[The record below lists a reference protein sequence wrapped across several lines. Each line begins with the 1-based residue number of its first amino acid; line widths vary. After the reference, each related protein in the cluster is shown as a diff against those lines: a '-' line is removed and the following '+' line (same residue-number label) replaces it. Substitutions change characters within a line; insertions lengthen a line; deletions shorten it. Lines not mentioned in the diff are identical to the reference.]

1 MKLPHLRGIA
11 RAYLMSIGFWYG
23 LSFLMGWQYGGLDQQ
38 NLWPSLLDLM
48 AKAWTRAFIF
58 TLWTPPIF
66 YLVGKYLGSSKKR
79 MGYVLLWTIGAV
91 PFLLL
96 LTAIQ
101 AILMPT
107 DLDLQHGYVSRFI
120 HSWGEMIRTGFADE
134 TFIYIA
140 IVVAAHAYEY
150 FQQARRRTLEASEF
164 ERALAVS
171 ELQALKMQLHP
182 HFLFNTLNGISSL
195 VVSDPERARA
205 MIVKLSGL
213 LRTVLRQNDFDLI
226 PLREEL
232 KFIEEYLDLEKMRL
246 GERLTTKLRIHPDTL
261 SLQVPHLIL
270 QPLVENAIRHGI
282 GSSREKGWIEIT
294 SVRKNH
300 VFELRV
306 RNSLGNRRPSGTGV
320 GLRNTEARLHYLYS
334 KEASF
339 SFVFEDEGN
348 AAATL
353 TLPALGE
360 QRKTHVEGRLNSIEI
375 EVQGHAS
382 IDR

>member
-107 DLDLQHGYVSRFI
+107 DLDPQHGYVSRFI

-171 ELQALKMQLHP
+171 ELQALKMQIHP

-261 SLQVPHLIL
+261 LLQVPHLIL

>member
-1 MKLPHLRGIA
+1 
-11 RAYLMSIGFWYG
+11 MSIGFWYG

>member
-1 MKLPHLRGIA
+1 MKSTHLRGIA
-11 RAYLMSIGFWYG
+11 RAYLMSISFWYG
-23 LSFLMGWQYGGLDQQ
+23 LSFLMGWQYGGLDRQH
-38 NLWPSLLDLM
+38 LWPSILDLL

-66 YLVGKYLGSSKKR
+66 FLVGKYLSSTKNR
-79 MGYVLLWTIGAV
+79 IRYVLFWALGAV
-91 PFLLL
+91 PFVLL
-96 LTAIQ
+96 LTGIQ
-101 AILMPT
+101 AILIPIDHNAQST
-107 DLDLQHGYVSRFI
+107 LVSRFLYA
-120 HSWGEMIRTGFADE
+120 WREMIRTGFAD
-134 TFIYIA
+134 TLFVYIA

-150 FQQARRRTLEASEF
+150 FLDARRRALEASEF

-182 HFLFNTLNGISSL
+182 HFLFNTLYGISSL
-195 VVSDPERARA
+195 VASDPERARA
-205 MIVKLSGL
+205 MIVKLSDL
-213 LRTVLRQNDFDLI
+213 LRTALRQNDSDLI

-246 GERLTTKLRIHPDTL
+246 GGRLTTNLRIHPDTL
-261 SLQVPHLIL
+261 PLLVPHLVL

-306 RNSLGNRRPSGTGV
+306 RNSVGTSRPSGTGV

-360 QRKTHVEGRLNSIEI
+360 HRQTRIEGRLDPIEI
-375 EVQGHAS
+375 EVQGHAG